1 VAKRDVLARV
11 KVDLT
16 LGRAHLARQRLRT
29 LLAID
34 PDDLEVRELL
44 AAVYRQTGNVV
55 EAGRWAYLSPQLR
68 PEELIAFERA
78 HPSPWLRLRLL
89 RFTGDVA
96 DLSPAARQR
105 LRMLAAQA
113 TRAGPPPVWQRQ
125 RAQQQ
130 SARRRGSAVPCLFV
144 AVSMVVLGALVA
156 IGIYR
161 IVHWIVNF

>member
-1 VAKRDVLARV
+1 VAKHDVLARV

-16 LGRAHLARQRLRT
+16 LGRTHLARQRLRT

-44 AAVYRQTGNVV
+44 AGVYRQTGNLV

-68 PEELIAFERA
+68 AEELTAFERA

-89 RFTGDVA
+89 RFTGDLA
-96 DLSPAARQR
+96 DLPPAARHR
-105 LRMLAAQA
+105 LRAL
-113 TRAGPPPVWQRQ
+113 RAEAERVGPPPVWQRPPAEAPQ
-125 RAQQQ
+125 
-130 SARRRGSAVPCLFV
+130 RRGTAFPCLFV
-144 AVSMVVLGALVA
+144 AVTMAVLGALVA

-161 IVHWIVNF
+161 IVHWLVNL